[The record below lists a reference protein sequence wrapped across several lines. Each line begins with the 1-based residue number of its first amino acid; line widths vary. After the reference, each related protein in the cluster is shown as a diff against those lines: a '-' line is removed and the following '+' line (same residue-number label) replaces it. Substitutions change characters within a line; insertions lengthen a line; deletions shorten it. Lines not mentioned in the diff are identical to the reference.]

1 MTAELI
7 NRIDACLPQ
16 TQCTRCGYPRC
27 IDYAEAVAHGQAKI
41 NQCPPGGMTTIN
53 KLAQLLSRPV
63 EPLDPKYGA
72 HTPRVRAIIDE
83 SRCIGC
89 TLCIDVCPVDAI
101 VGANKRM
108 HTVIA
113 EHCTGCELCL
123 PPCPVDCIDLI
134 AASPVPPVSDWPEYG
149 AAEVIAA
156 RRRNL
161 RHIKRTQQ
169 QAEQIA
175 LTRLHRTLRGTRG
188 KRQIRE
194 EIDKAIS
201 RANTTRGVSAKSL
214 KP

>member
-27 IDYAEAVAHGQAKI
+27 IDYAEAIAKGQAEI
-41 NQCPPGGMTTIN
+41 NQCPPGGKTTIN
-53 KLAQLLSRPV
+53 MLAKLLTRPA
-63 EPLDPKYGA
+63 EPLDPEYGTR
-72 HTPRVRAIIDE
+72 TPRVRAVIDE

-89 TLCIDVCPVDAI
+89 TLCVDVCPVDAI

-123 PPCPVDCIDLI
+123 PPCPVDCIDLV
-134 AASPVPPVSDWPEYG
+134 AASPVPPVSNWPEYG
-149 AAEVIAA
+149 TAEVIAA

-161 RHIKRTQQ
+161 RHVNRTQQ

-175 LTRLHRTLRGTRG
+175 LTRLHRRLRGARG
-188 KRQIRE
+188 KRHIRE
-194 EIDKAIS
+194 EIDKAIA
-201 RANTTRGVSAKSL
+201 RANTIRSVSAKSL